1 MKYDEKYYVL
11 DEKCVTASGFE
22 TKSNALLRFNT
33 LSGDT
38 DAIVSGVINIRDRVG
53 EKDDL

>member
-1 MKYDEKYYVL
+1 MKYDGKYYVL

-53 EKDDL
+53 EKDG